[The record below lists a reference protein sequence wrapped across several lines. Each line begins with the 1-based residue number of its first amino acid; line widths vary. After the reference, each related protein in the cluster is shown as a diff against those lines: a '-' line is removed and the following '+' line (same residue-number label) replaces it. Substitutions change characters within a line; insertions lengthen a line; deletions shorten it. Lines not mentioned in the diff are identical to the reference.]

1 MTVSTICCI
10 ISIVPVFLLEVYLKL
25 MDPSS
30 LAQGPPDVELFLTIH
45 FETLAS
51 SKTVFIIGNQTRIS
65 KGLALSSWLKL
76 IKRHVLSGKPMDA
89 TNQEI

>member
-30 LAQGPPDVELFLTIH
+30 LAQGPPDCGAFSDH
-45 FETLAS
+45 SF
-51 SKTVFIIGNQTRIS
+51 
-65 KGLALSSWLKL
+65 
-76 IKRHVLSGKPMDA
+76 
-89 TNQEI
+89 